1 MNILVFDTSTDVL
14 AVGLA
19 KNDGSMALSAESGF
33 RHSETLLPTIGRCLS
48 ESGLGLKE
56 IELIACTSGPGSF
69 TGLRIGMSTAK
80 GLSLALGTPWVGVPT
95 LDCLAYR
102 PGLPGCVIVPVIDAR
117 KNRVYAALYR
127 DGRRLGEYLDISI
140 ARLLALLDG
149 EEEVRFVGP
158 DADLFAD
165 YALERPGFIVE
176 ADDPERKLRGLSA
189 LAELKYGE
197 TGGAGDDEGPLYL
210 REPEI
215 G

>member
-1 MNILVFDTSTDVL
+1 MNILVFDTSTDML

-19 KNDGSMALSAESGF
+19 KNDGSMKLRAESGF

-48 ESGLGLKE
+48 ESGLELKD

-80 GLSLALGTPWVGVPT
+80 GLSLALGIPWVGVPT
-95 LDCLAYR
+95 LDCIAFGADV
-102 PGLPGCVIVPVIDAR
+102 PGRVTVPVLDAR

-127 DGRRLGEYLDISI
+127 DGRRLSEYLDISI
-140 ARLLALLDG
+140 AQLLALVDG
-149 EEEVRFVGP
+149 EEEARFVGP
-158 DADLFAD
+158 DADLFAE

-189 LAELKYGE
+189 LAELRYGE
-197 TGGAGDDEGPLYL
+197 MGGASDDEGPLYL